1 MPMANDHHNTLTD
14 SLKRARFDL
23 LPTYSTHRIELLR
36 LFRET
41 LALQQPILSR
51 SWKQLEAQARL
62 CMGLGYAEYRNLQ
75 SQLESTAQI
84 DNLHHR
90 LGSEFLFVLRG
101 IAISGDRDQWVK
113 NLKERLRNKDP
124 AEHLNTL
131 LAKAEELTG
140 NKLSEQ
146 TLTRL
151 RKKITGLDERLD
163 LQKSMVV
170 LANGK
175 TKNIDLL
182 KPFLPENETSMAVRV
197 NSTANAVIMCL
208 CRGLQGL
215 VHAQFNIALKTD
227 ISSAE
232 FSKQN
237 IPTIKAITESFANQ
251 LTMGQK
257 RIYSALL
264 LSEPQRI
271 TQACLIF
278 AGDIESQLP
287 QFVGAQAVIHNA
299 IEELLQR
306 GSGGLAEKL
315 GDLAVDAHFLTRS
328 AIASHAACY
337 RLAIGCRD
345 FNTDKDIK
353 ALLKNI
359 PSLAFSTPLPNGKDV
374 ELSRL
379 ENSSEGEFVEIR
391 GFVEEVSSPP
401 QEGGML
407 LSHLVLRDPSSNALA
422 NAVVRFAHLP
432 HAGVCQGAF
441 CRLSGTYR
449 EHSSLLDGKAAVEV
463 DTLALAEIAES
474 SFEICFLRLAS
485 RWFHPW
491 RSNTNLYWS
500 LGAHKTEED
509 SEATLGAGELLFT
522 PLIRQ

>member
-1 MPMANDHHNTLTD
+1 MPMANDRHNTLTD
-14 SLKRARFDL
+14 SLKRARFDW
-23 LPTYSTHRIELLR
+23 LPAYSTQPLELLR

-41 LALQQPILSR
+41 LALQKPILSR
-51 SWKQLEAQARL
+51 SWRQLEGQARL

-75 SQLESTAQI
+75 SQLESSAHI
-84 DNLHHR
+84 NKLHHR
-90 LGSEFLFVLRG
+90 MGSEFLFVLRS
-101 IAISGDRDQWVK
+101 IAISDDRDQWAK
-113 NLKERLRNKDP
+113 NLKDRLRNKNP
-124 AEHLNTL
+124 AERLNKL

-151 RKKITGLDERLD
+151 HKKITGLEERLNP
-163 LQKSMVV
+163 QESMVG
-170 LANGK
+170 LANGE

-182 KPFLPENETSMAVRV
+182 KPFLPENEASMAIRV
-197 NSTANAVIMCL
+197 NSTADAVIMCL
-208 CRGLQGL
+208 CRGMQALAQ
-215 VHAQFNIALKTD
+215 AQFNIALNTD
-227 ISSAE
+227 ISATE
-232 FSKQN
+232 FSKQS
-237 IPTIKAITESFANQ
+237 ISTIKAITENFANQ

-264 LSEPQRI
+264 LNEPKRI

-278 AGDIESQLP
+278 AGDIERQLP

-315 GDLAVDAHFLTRS
+315 GDLAVDAHFLTRT

-337 RLAIGCRD
+337 RLAIGCED

-359 PSLAFSTPLPNGKDV
+359 PSMAFSTPLPNGKNV
-374 ELSRL
+374 ELSKL
-379 ENSSEGEFVEIR
+379 KNSSEGEFVEIR
-391 GFVEEVSSPP
+391 GFVEEVSSPA

-407 LSHLVLRDPSSNALA
+407 LSHLVLRDPSSKALA

-449 EHSSLLDGKAAVEV
+449 QHSSLFDGKAAVEV

-474 SFEICFLRLAS
+474 SFEVSFLRLSS

-491 RSNTNLYWS
+491 RSNSNLYWS
-500 LGAHKTEED
+500 LGAHKAEED
-509 SEATLGAGELLFT
+509 TEATLGAAELLFT